1 MLFPI
6 LTFIATI
13 AVVNAINI
21 SDGLDGLVGGT
32 MAMILTSLGI
42 VTFLNGTYIA
52 TTVVG
57 ILVAV
62 LVAFLFFNINP
73 AKVFM
78 GDSGAFALGGIVASL
93 IYLLNMR
100 F

>member
-1 MLFPI
+1 MAII
-6 LTFIATI
+6 L
-13 AVVNAINI
+13 V
-21 SDGLDGLVGGT
+21 
-32 MAMILTSLGI
+32 SLAI
-42 VTFLNGTYIA
+42 VTFLNGTFIA

-62 LVAFLFFNINP
+62 LIAFLFFNINP
-73 AKVFM
+73 ARVFM
-78 GDSGAFALGGIVASL
+78 GDSGAFSLGGMLASL